1 MQGMTSPDESRPNAA
16 PRARLARA
24 VRLLRVLPV
33 AIVGLPACGS
43 TTTDPEPEVLR
54 VAGTYTTAVS
64 LTENSC
70 GSGITVSPNPTVVT
84 HTAGAS
90 TLGLAHGP
98 LNYSGTVTS
107 AAAFTTQ
114 PNVVQNG
121 GVQST
126 LNIVGQ
132 FTLTGFTATV
142 TVDVVQSVAPTTCRY
157 KVAWVGTKQGAA
169 NTIP

>member
-1 MQGMTSPDESRPNAA
+1 MQGKVSINESRLNLTM
-16 PRARLARA
+16 RARLARA
-24 VRLLRVLPV
+24 ARLLRVLPV
-33 AIVGLPACGS
+33 AIIGLSACGS
-43 TTTDPEPEVLR
+43 NTTDPEPEVLR
-54 VAGTYTTAVS
+54 VAGTYSTEVS

-70 GSGITVSPNPTVVT
+70 GSGITVSPMATVVT

-90 TLGLAHGP
+90 TLGLQHGP
-98 LNYSGTVTS
+98 LSYTGTVTS

-142 TVDVVQSVAPTTCRY
+142 TVDVVQTQAPTTCRY
-157 KVAWVGTKQGAA
+157 KVGWVGTKQGAA

>member
-1 MQGMTSPDESRPNAA
+1 MQAKMSINETRLRSAA
-16 PRARLARA
+16 RVRLASAARL
-24 VRLLRVLPV
+24 VRILPV
-33 AIVGLPACGS
+33 VIVGLSACGS
-43 TTTDPEPEVLR
+43 NTTDPEPDVLR
-54 VAGTYTTAVS
+54 VSGTYATAVS

-70 GSGITVSPNPTVVT
+70 GSGITVLPNPTVVT

-90 TLGLAHGP
+90 TLGLQHGP
-98 LNYSGTVTS
+98 LSYTGTITTS
-107 AAAFTTQ
+107 AAFTTQ

-142 TVDVVQSVAPTTCRY
+142 TVDVVQAQAPTTCRY
-157 KVAWVGTKQGAA
+157 KVGWVGTKQGAA